1 MKNLFELWDRAR
13 EVYARA
19 RSTLD
24 QVEKRKLMA
33 EADGY
38 LRRAEEIRRTYA
50 VAKAEYPQPQIF
62 PERPSTR

>member
-1 MKNLFELWDRAR
+1 MKNVHELWDRAR

-19 RSTLD
+19 RSTRD

-38 LRRAEEIRRTYA
+38 LRRAEEIRRTH
-50 VAKAEYPQPQIF
+50 VVTKAEYPKPQIF
-62 PERPSTR
+62 SEWPSAR